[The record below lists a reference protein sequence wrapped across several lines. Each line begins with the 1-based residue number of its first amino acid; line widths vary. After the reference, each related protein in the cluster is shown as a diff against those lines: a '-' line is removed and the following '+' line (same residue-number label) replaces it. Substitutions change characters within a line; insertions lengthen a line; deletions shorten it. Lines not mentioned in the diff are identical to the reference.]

1 MTIVINNCLWKQK
14 NQSLYIYIIA
24 SNILLKRNSFQENE
38 KYKVYI
44 GRDFLIYI
52 F

>member
-1 MTIVINNCLWKQK
+1 MEAEKPKLV
-14 NQSLYIYIIA
+14 YIYMIA

-44 GRDFLIYI
+44 GRDFWNI
-52 F
+52 FFNHFKFV